1 MYKKGTEVEKNI
13 YDINGFQIR
22 LFTKSDLRNSNQFL
36 SHPYWVLVVESP
48 LKFANIKEG
57 ETVVDLGSGAWIDAF
72 LASKSVKDRG
82 RVIGIDFT
90 AYTN

>member
-1 MYKKGTEVEKNI
+1 M
-13 YDINGFQIR
+13 
-22 LFTKSDLRNSNQFL
+22 
-36 SHPYWVLVVESP
+36 
-48 LKFANIKEG
+48 
-57 ETVVDLGSGAWIDAF
+57 VDLGSGAWIDAF